1 MQITDLHINALK
13 FFIKKADDY
22 LITQNNKE
30 NHSIEEMQK
39 YTQVLLSKTA
49 LMDLLKGIE
58 RELENMYEN
67 LKSNKDKRMIKKL
80 IIKIK
85 EWLEDD
91 N

>member
-39 YTQVLLSKTA
+39 YTEILMNKIA
-49 LMDLLKGIE
+49 LIDLLKGIQ
-58 RELENMYEN
+58 RELENE
-67 LKSNKDKRMIKKL
+67 KEIDK
-80 IIKIK
+80 
-85 EWLEDD
+85 
-91 N
+91 

>member
-85 EWLEDD
+85 DWLEND
-91 N
+91 

>member
-13 FFIKKADDY
+13 FFINKADDY

-58 RELENMYEN
+58 RELENE
-67 LKSNKDKRMIKKL
+67 K
-80 IIKIK
+80 
-85 EWLEDD
+85 
-91 N
+91 

>member
-39 YTQVLLSKTA
+39 YTQILLSKTA

-58 RELENMYEN
+58 RELENE
-67 LKSNKDKRMIKKL
+67 KEIDK
-80 IIKIK
+80 
-85 EWLEDD
+85 
-91 N
+91 

>member
-1 MQITDLHINALK
+1 MKN
-13 FFIKKADDY
+13 DY

-58 RELENMYEN
+58 RELENE
-67 LKSNKDKRMIKKL
+67 K
-80 IIKIK
+80 
-85 EWLEDD
+85 
-91 N
+91 

>member
-1 MQITDLHINALK
+1 MQITDLHISALK

-58 RELENMYEN
+58 RELENES
-67 LKSNKDKRMIKKL
+67 K
-80 IIKIK
+80 
-85 EWLEDD
+85 
-91 N
+91 